1 MSHNWQLSSS
11 FVISKA
17 YGVAPLDRLTQGN
30 FDGLQNPNDLIN
42 NTGWTGLLQSDRTY
56 MFKLQGTYF
65 FPHSFNVSLSFWAQT
80 GKPIG
85 RTIPVIGMNQGGFS
99 VLAEPRGSQ
108 WKLDPWYNLDLRLD
122 KSVKL
127 KDRFGIKF
135 MADIFNVFNSHTM
148 IDTLTTIGTSA
159 GFMKPARIVPPR
171 RIQVA
176 VKFLF

>member
-1 MSHNWQLSSS
+1 
-11 FVISKA
+11 
-17 YGVAPLDRLTQGN
+17 
-30 FDGLQNPNDLIN
+30 
-42 NTGWTGLLQSDRTY
+42 
-56 MFKLQGTYF
+56 
-65 FPHSFNVSLSFWAQT
+65 
-80 GKPIG
+80 
-85 RTIPVIGMNQGGFS
+85 MNQGGFS